1 MIKFDMNSEFESQLE
16 VQLEKIAKDIE
27 DRSDKEMAMQF
38 TKTIG
43 ELLRKNGVTPI
54 VYKSDA
60 TIERNNSIEKVY
72 GVAVGGLDFT
82 EHDKPF
88 EDQIKDLRKKIRD
101 QGAQINELKYEL
113 SKKCE
118 LETEDLVKLP
128 FDALEAA
135 NVLIN
140 ATYEDECLL
149 TGRKQAKDL
158 YSIDELEQI
167 AEHLLVYCKHNK
179 ESEK

>member
-16 VQLEKIAKDIE
+16 GQLEKIAKDIE

-43 ELLRKNGVTPI
+43 ELLRKNGVTPV
-54 VYKSDA
+54 VYKSGA
-60 TIERNNSIEKVY
+60 TIERNNTIENVY
-72 GVAVGGLDFT
+72 GIAVGGLDFT
-82 EHDKPF
+82 EHGKQF
-88 EDQIKDLRKKIRD
+88 EDKIKKSREKIRD
-101 QGAQINELKYEL
+101 LEAKIKELNYAL

-118 LETEDLVKLP
+118 LEAERIVKLP

-135 NVLIN
+135 NVIIN

-149 TGRKQAKDL
+149 TCKKQTKDL
-158 YSIDELEQI
+158 YRIDELEQI

-179 ESEK
+179 DCEM